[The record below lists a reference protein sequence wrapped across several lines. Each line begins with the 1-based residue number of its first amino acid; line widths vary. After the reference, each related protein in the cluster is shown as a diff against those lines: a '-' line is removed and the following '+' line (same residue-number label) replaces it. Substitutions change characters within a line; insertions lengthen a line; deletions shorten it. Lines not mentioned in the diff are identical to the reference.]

1 MAASS
6 VRVLAAPTRLDKVRS
21 FAKRHDFTGNAVYI
35 LPALVVYLL
44 YTAYPI
50 GRVLYDS
57 LFKWDGIRKNREY
70 IGLGN
75 YIELM
80 TEDRIFRGSVRNNVT
95 WFVVTVGVLLV
106 LGFTLAYL
114 LNSPKLRLRNLYRTI
129 IFLPLTASAV
139 VIGLAWKN
147 IYHPELG
154 LLNGTLRSLGLA
166 GLEQIWLG
174 DPNIVLYA
182 ILVVQIWQSTG
193 AWTVIYLAG
202 LQTIPEELFEAAL
215 IDGASSLQRVRYVAI
230 PLVKPTTRTLLI
242 LGAIGAVRAFGL
254 PYLMTRGG
262 PYHAS
267 ELMSLRIL
275 DLAFNLFRTGYASAL
290 SVILLLIAA
299 VITAVQL
306 QMYRGAEVGG

>member
-6 VRVLAAPTRLDKVRS
+6 VRVLAAPTRLDRVRS

-50 GRVLYDS
+50 GRLLYDS
-57 LFKWDGIRKNREY
+57 LFRWDGIREDREF
-70 IGLGN
+70 IGFGN
-75 YIELM
+75 YVELI
-80 TEDRIFRGSVRNNVT
+80 TEDRIFRGSVKNNAI
-95 WFVVTVGVLLV
+95 WLVVTVGVLLV
-106 LGFTLAYL
+106 LGFILAYL
-114 LNSPKLRLRNLYRTI
+114 LNSPKLRLRNLYRTL
-129 IFLPLTASAV
+129 IFLPLTASGV
-139 VIGLAWKN
+139 VVGLAWKN
-147 IYHPELG
+147 IYHPVLG
-154 LLNGTLRSLGLA
+154 LANGTLRSLGLS

-174 DPNIVLYA
+174 NPDIVLYA
-182 ILVVQIWQSTG
+182 ILLVQIWQSTG

-215 IDGASSLQRVRYVAI
+215 IDGASSLQRVWYVAI

-290 SVILLLIAA
+290 SAILLLIAGI
-299 VITAVQL
+299 ITAVQL
-306 QMYRGAEVGG
+306 RIYRGAAVGD

>member
-1 MAASS
+1 
-6 VRVLAAPTRLDKVRS
+6 
-21 FAKRHDFTGNAVYI
+21 
-35 LPALVVYLL
+35 VYLL

-50 GRVLYDS
+50 ARVIYDS
-57 LFKWDGIRKNREY
+57 FYEWDGIRGYREY

-75 YIELM
+75 YIELI
-80 TEDRIFRGSVRNNVT
+80 TEDRIFRGSVKNNVI
-95 WFVVTVGVLLV
+95 WFVVSVGALLV

-114 LNSPKLRLRNLYRTI
+114 LNSPKLRLRNLYRTL

-147 IYHPELG
+147 IYHPVMG

-166 GLEQIWLG
+166 SLAKIWLG
-174 DPNIVLYA
+174 DPVIALYA
-182 ILVVQIWQSTG
+182 ILVVNIWQSTG
-193 AWTVIYLAG
+193 SWTVIYLAG

-215 IDGASSLQRVRYVAI
+215 IDGANSLQRVWHIAI

-290 SVILLLIAA
+290 SVLLLLIAA

-306 QMYRGAEVGG
+306 LSYRGSALGD